1 LPPQPGLFDYAAL
14 IHRFKGDSLLSSG
27 LYDEVKAILVV
38 AAYSLARTD
47 QDNAARL
54 RTIATLLRHGYARVL
69 VVDRQVPLPAAQPSL
84 GHARMQ
90 TTDAYSKGNLSQLR
104 THCQCGLFGNLMKVL
119 IIEDDTSIAINL
131 VDYLESNGYDIDVA
145 SNGSAGLQLA
155 RAEPW
160 DAILLDLSL
169 PGMDGLTLCRKLREE
184 AHRDTPV
191 LMLTAR
197 DTLDD
202 KLAGFVHGADD
213 YLVKPFS
220 LKEVGARLGAMI
232 KRYRGEVAT
241 QELRFADV
249 RLDLASLTVERA
261 GRAIRLQP
269 KCLHLLRI
277 LMQAPNRVFGR
288 TELETEV
295 WGDEL
300 PGSDTL
306 RAHIYTLRKALT
318 QPGEAELIET
328 VHGLGYRLVAGDT
341 DAA

>member
-1 LPPQPGLFDYAAL
+1 
-14 IHRFKGDSLLSSG
+14 
-27 LYDEVKAILVV
+27 
-38 AAYSLARTD
+38 
-47 QDNAARL
+47 
-54 RTIATLLRHGYARVL
+54 
-69 VVDRQVPLPAAQPSL
+69 
-84 GHARMQ
+84 
-90 TTDAYSKGNLSQLR
+90 
-104 THCQCGLFGNLMKVL
+104 MKVL
-119 IIEDDTSIAINL
+119 VIEDDPAIAAN
-131 VDYLESNGYDIDVA
+131 VYDYLEGRGFHVDVA
-145 SNGSAGLQLA
+145 ASGPAGLQFALA
-155 RAEPW
+155 EVW
-160 DAILLDLSL
+160 DAILLDISL

-197 DTLDD
+197 DALDD
-202 KLAGFVHGADD
+202 KLSGFEHGADD

-220 LKEVGARLGAMI
+220 LKEVGARLDALI
-232 KRYRGEVAT
+232 KRYRGQVAI
-241 QELRFADV
+241 QELRVADL
-249 RLDLASLTVERA
+249 RLDLNTLAIERA
-261 GRAIRLQP
+261 GRPIRLQP

-300 PGSDTL
+300 RGSDTL